1 MALNAVN
8 AVATAITEGFKLL
21 SAWMKSKDKRRM
33 QAAIEAGEKYIQTNE
48 DDTLDEKKK
57 KNLLRHYKKRFFANN

>member
-33 QAAIEAGEKYIQTNE
+33 QAAIEAGEKYIQINE
-48 DDTLDEKKK
+48 DNTLADAVKKK
-57 KNLLRHYKKRFFANN
+57 RLRTYKKRFFKYN